1 MNLKWNR
8 GRTVITILLMVMSIT
23 VFVALQRFSSLLD
36 TSRDVQQMY
45 KGDYAV
51 TNETAGIPPEAVAQ
65 LEDHESVA
73 GLAATKLKYY
83 EQDEEGNVPI
93 EQDIDLKPSENF
105 QIAAVD
111 EAA

>member
-23 VFVALQRFSSLLD
+23 VFVALQSFSSLLD

-51 TNETAGIPPEAVAQ
+51 TNETAGIPPEAVA
-65 LEDHESVA
+65 
-73 GLAATKLKYY
+73 
-83 EQDEEGNVPI
+83 
-93 EQDIDLKPSENF
+93 
-105 QIAAVD
+105 
-111 EAA
+111 